1 MMAQQPE
8 ALPERRLE
16 ARRPVHIVARLQCHR
31 LSRPAVIVDY
41 SRGGLRVDSN
51 LAVVIGEC
59 ATVELPAGH
68 QLPVQVVWVVGGHIG
83 VRFMAAM
90 QDGHPAMQ
98 ALGDAARECERLNP
112 PDAAA

>member
-1 MMAQQPE
+1 MAQQTE
-8 ALPERRLE
+8 ALPERRVE
-16 ARRPVHIVARLQCHR
+16 TRHPVHMAARLQCHR

-41 SRGGLRVDSN
+41 SRGGLRIDSN
-51 LAVVIGEC
+51 LSVVIGEC

-90 QDGHPAMQ
+90 QGAHPAMQ
-98 ALGDAARECERLNP
+98 ALEDAAKVYERLNP
-112 PDAAA
+112 PEAAA